1 MRTSEAINEL
11 AAALAKAQ
19 ASYTPVKK
27 TKTGKIQGFSK
38 KTSKEYS
45 YEYKYADLA
54 DILQM
59 ALPILSAN
67 GLSFTQPHILTPD
80 LKLRV
85 VSRLM
90 HSTGQWMES
99 DGIEISEGGTP
110 QEFGM
115 ESTYFRRYDG
125 ASLLGIAPDEDT
137 DAQNMDSR
145 KSNQEA
151 LPHSQRDQVQAQTR
165 QDNARPD
172 AGKPHEA
179 AYNLVDTRL
188 TIPVAAVEKKEKKN
202 GSGSYL
208 VVWPDGLF
216 KGNDRLYVWD
226 EPLFVH
232 LLGKAQGKTCG
243 FEIEDRTTKDKKAFV
258 SIKKVL
264 HVGEDVIGD
273 PSKPYVSDDKQAY
286 EDSDIPF

>member
-151 LPHSQRDQVQAQTR
+151 LPHSQRRSVFGGSAQGEGG
-165 QDNARPD
+165 
-172 AGKPHEA
+172 AGKKLILNETTDMRERYYFFCFLSQGA
-179 AYNLVDTRL
+179 LV
-188 TIPVAAVEKKEKKN
+188 KKP
-202 GSGSYL
+202 
-208 VVWPDGLF
+208 W
-216 KGNDRLYVWD
+216 
-226 EPLFVH
+226 
-232 LLGKAQGKTCG
+232 LLGY
-243 FEIEDRTTKDKKAFV
+243 FFV
-258 SIKKVL
+258 QILKVR
-264 HVGEDVIGD
+264 
-273 PSKPYVSDDKQAY
+273 
-286 EDSDIPF
+286 